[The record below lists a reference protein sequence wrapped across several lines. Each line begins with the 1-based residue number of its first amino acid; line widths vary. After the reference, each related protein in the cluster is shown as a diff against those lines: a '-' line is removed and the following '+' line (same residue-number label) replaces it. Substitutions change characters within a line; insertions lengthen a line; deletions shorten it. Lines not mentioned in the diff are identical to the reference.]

1 MFNGIIYNQGTISKV
16 QSKNNGLNIFI
27 KSKIKVSKKDI
38 GLSIACDGVCL
49 TLVSIK
55 NNISEFYLSKETVN
69 RSKFKNIKVSDKIN
83 MELPLEYGQK
93 ISGQGIG
100 GIKDAPSVGSL
111 VGKIEKEYNQ
121 AFDEM
126 MQKK

>member
-38 GLSIACDGVCL
+38 GLSIACGGVCL

-55 NNISEFYLSKETVN
+55 NNISLLILFMSFLLCQVVDEICNKYILFPKWYLPFRRILTLIVVSVLLC
-69 RSKFKNIKVSDKIN
+69 SYFIIKS
-83 MELPLEYGQK
+83 Q
-93 ISGQGIG
+93 
-100 GIKDAPSVGSL
+100 
-111 VGKIEKEYNQ
+111 
-121 AFDEM
+121 
-126 MQKK
+126 

>member
-55 NNISEFYLSKETVN
+55 NNTSEFYLSKETVN

-83 MELPLEYGQK
+83 MELPLEYGQRYQDIYVK
-93 ISGQGIG
+93 G
-100 GIKDAPSVGSL
+100 
-111 VGKIEKEYNQ
+111 
-121 AFDEM
+121 M
-126 MQKK
+126 